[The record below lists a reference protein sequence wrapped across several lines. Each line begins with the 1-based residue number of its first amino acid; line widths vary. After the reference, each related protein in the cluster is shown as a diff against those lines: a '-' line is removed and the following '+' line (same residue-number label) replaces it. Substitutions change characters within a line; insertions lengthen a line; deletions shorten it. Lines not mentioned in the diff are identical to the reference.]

1 MYWGG
6 WAGLSGAT
14 APRVRWAWGAA
25 GPARGPA
32 GELLCAASP
41 RWLPG
46 QVSLRLT
53 DKTGVWWYRSSVIN
67 RYGWT
72 DSERA
77 SQVIFFIGVKLL
89 YNAALV
95 AAVEQSESA
104 MCIHVSPPSQT
115 ARTPLIPPIR
125 VIPGHRAELP
135 ALPSSFPLAICF
147 FFFFF
152 SVFRSLMF

>member
-32 GELLCAASP
+32 EELLCPASP

-67 RYGWT
+67 RYWWT
-72 DSERA
+72 DSEVA

-104 MCIHVSPPSQT
+104 MCIHVSPPSQP
-115 ARTPLIPPIR
+115 APTPPHPTHQGHHGASSRAPRAAQQLPISYL
-125 VIPGHRAELP
+125 V
-135 ALPSSFPLAICF
+135 
-147 FFFFF
+147 FFFF